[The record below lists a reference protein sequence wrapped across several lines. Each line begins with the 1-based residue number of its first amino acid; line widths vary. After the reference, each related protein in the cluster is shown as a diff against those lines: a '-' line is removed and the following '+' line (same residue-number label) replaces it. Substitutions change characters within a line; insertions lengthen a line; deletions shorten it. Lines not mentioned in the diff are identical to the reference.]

1 VTSVRTGAEE
11 LRSLEERP
19 PPYLALYEHWERH
32 QWAVSSLDFSTDADS
47 FAALGERDQQAM
59 AWLFAHRF
67 HAEFNVATLLAP
79 FLDAAPFYEIELLL
93 ATQIAD
99 EYKHLQ
105 CVLRIYRDVFGV
117 TGGIEAVREFAEGRK
132 DPASECL
139 YEALE
144 QKVFALHHDRSE
156 EAFLKAVFAYH
167 IVAEGVI
174 ASVANRLVGS
184 HYARLGFPGLAEGQ
198 RRVALDE
205 ARHIG
210 IGVAY
215 AREQMYVDPH
225 ATSGALEEVLTE
237 TATLFDRVLELG
249 KTSLEDV
256 LEAGYGVDAEGFG
269 AEVLRTLQLR
279 LRSIGYLNEAG
290 ASV

>member
-1 VTSVRTGAEE
+1 VTSVASHTEE

-19 PPYLALYEHWERH
+19 PPYPALYDHWERN
-32 QWAVSSLDFSTDADS
+32 QWAVSSLDFSTDAES
-47 FAALGERDQQAM
+47 FAALGERDQRAM

-67 HAEFNVATLLAP
+67 HAEFNVATLLTP
-79 FLDAAPFYEIELLL
+79 FLDAAPFYELELLL

-105 CVLRIYRDVFGV
+105 CVLRIYREVFGV
-117 TGGIEAVREFAEGRK
+117 TGGIEAVREFAEARK
-132 DPASECL
+132 DPASQFL

-144 QKVFALHHDRSE
+144 QKVLALRHDRSE
-156 EAFLKAVFAYH
+156 DAFLKAVFAYH
-167 IVAEGVI
+167 IVAEGVV

-184 HYARLGFPGLAEGQ
+184 KYGELGFPGLAAGQ

-215 AREQMYVDPH
+215 VRERMQLDRE
-225 ATSGALEEVLTE
+225 ATASALDDVLAE
-237 TATLFDRVLELG
+237 TAIIFDRVLELG
-249 KTSLEDV
+249 KASVEDV
-256 LEAGYGVDAEGFG
+256 LEAGYGVDAERFG
-269 AEVLRTLQLR
+269 AEVLRTLEAR
-279 LRSIGYLNEAG
+279 LRSIGYLTEAG
-290 ASV
+290 APA